1 MGPNGR
7 EGANRAV
14 GWGCGLGLG
23 LGLWAVGCGL
33 GLWAG
38 LVVGLICSLN
48 IYTRS
53 PTASLKK
60 AD

>member
-7 EGANRAV
+7 EGANREGANRARA
-14 GWGCGLGLG
+14 GAG
-23 LGLWAVGCGL
+23 AVGC

-48 IYTRS
+48 IYNES
-53 PTASLKK
+53 FH
-60 AD
+60 

>member
-7 EGANRAV
+7 EGANRARAGAGAV
-14 GWGCGLGLG
+14 GW
-23 LGLWAVGCGL
+23 GCGL

-48 IYTRS
+48 TRV
-53 PTASLKK
+53 PGLR
-60 AD
+60 